1 MTGSLDSYLTFEL
14 SSIVL
19 CSVFNQVS
27 VWRLNHLIFSVAMSD
42 HFSDVFITHKPHAA
56 ILDVEF
62 RVWKLWL
69 KSYSITTCTECQKS
83 SRTTTTSHRMWE
95 WEPDC
100 HWLCF
105 LIIQAHSLSDSQPF
119 HPYFCQN
126 KASTFLYLLHV
137 SVFLLNIITRVTF
150 RRTYRM
156 HILTLTTKKI
166 WEYAG
171 KYNAVS

>member
-27 VWRLNHLIFSVAMSD
+27 VWRLNHLIFSVAMND
-42 HFSDVFITHKPHAA
+42 HFCDVFITHKPHAA

-69 KSYSITTCTECQKS
+69 KSYSITTCTEYQKS

-100 HWLCF
+100 HWLCLF
-105 LIIQAHSLSDSQPF
+105 LIIQAH
-119 HPYFCQN
+119 YFI
-126 KASTFLYLLHV
+126 V
-137 SVFLLNIITRVTF
+137 R
-150 RRTYRM
+150 
-156 HILTLTTKKI
+156 LTTISSLFLPKQSI
-166 WEYAG
+166 NIFVPAACFCLSFEYHNKG
-171 KYNAVS
+171 YF